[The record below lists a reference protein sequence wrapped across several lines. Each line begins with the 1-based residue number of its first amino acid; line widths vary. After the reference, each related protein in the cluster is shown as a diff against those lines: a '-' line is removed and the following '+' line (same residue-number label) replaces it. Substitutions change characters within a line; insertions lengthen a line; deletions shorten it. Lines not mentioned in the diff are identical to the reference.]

1 MTENNSYTLITGA
14 CGGLGRAFVELLLDS
29 GENLVLIGTSQA
41 KLAKLEQDFAQSLS
55 KVKYQTFVM
64 NLADSNSIDSL
75 ISFLNSK
82 GIVVGRLIN
91 NAGLIIEGDFER
103 HSEGEIIDTIKVNCE
118 GTLALTLKLL
128 KNRDVCRR
136 FEILTVASLASRF
149 AIPHMGIYAA
159 TKSFLVSAMLALA
172 EELKDK
178 NVVVSTIC
186 PGAMATT
193 DAMRD
198 SIKSMGLGGKLSCV
212 DTAKVAKAGLKALKK
227 KKRLVTVGGFNKFLN
242 TASAPFSRVFMS
254 KIAGKIYYKSQKK
267 RHF

>member
-1 MTENNSYTLITGA
+1 MNKNNGYTLITGA
-14 CGGLGRAFVELLLDS
+14 CGGLGRAFVNLLASS
-29 GENLVLIGTSQA
+29 GNNLVLVGTSQD
-41 KLAKLEQDFAQSLS
+41 KLS
-55 KVKYQTFVM
+55 KLVSELSGELSGISYETFVM
-64 NLADSNSIDSL
+64 DLASSKSIDSL

-82 GIVVGRLIN
+82 QIAVTRLIN
-91 NAGLIIEGDFER
+91 NAGVIIEGDFER
-103 HSEGEIIDTIKVNCE
+103 HSEEEIINAVKVNCE

-128 KNRDVCRR
+128 KNRDTDRL
-136 FEILTVASLASRF
+136 FEVLTVASLASRF
-149 AIPHMGIYAA
+149 AIPHMGVYAA

-172 EELKDK
+172 EEMKGK

-193 DAMRD
+193 AAMKD

-212 DTAKVAKAGLKALKK
+212 DTIKVAKLGLKTLKK